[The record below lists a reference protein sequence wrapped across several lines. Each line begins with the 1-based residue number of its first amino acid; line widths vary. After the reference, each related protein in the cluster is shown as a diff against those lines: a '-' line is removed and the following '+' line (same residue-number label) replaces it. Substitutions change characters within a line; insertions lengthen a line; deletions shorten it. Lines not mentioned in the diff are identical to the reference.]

1 MKRLPNIRHDWS
13 ALLQTL
19 EGHTGWVNAIAFSKD
34 GKTLASGSDD
44 RTVRLWD
51 PTTGQCRQTLEG
63 HAGGVYAIAFSKDGK
78 TLASGSDDC
87 TVRLWDPTTGQCRQT
102 LEGHTGGV
110 NAIAFSKDGKTLASG
125 SSDRTVRL
133 WDPTTGQCRQT
144 LEGIPTVI
152 SLSFS
157 KDGCYLNTNR
167 GIQILNSS
175 ALGTHHNLEQPTHV
189 MFVNKTWVTQDT
201 QNLLWLP
208 PEYRDSPSSAVHDNI
223 LALGCRSGQVI
234 VFEFAF
240 P

>member
-1 MKRLPNIRHDWS
+1 MKRLPNTRHDWS

-19 EGHTGWVNAIAFSKD
+19 EGHTDSVEAIAFSKD
-34 GKTLASGSDD
+34 GNTLASASGD

-63 HAGGVYAIAFSKDGK
+63 HTDAVGAIAFSKDGN
-78 TLASGSDDC
+78 TLASASD
-87 TVRLWDPTTGQCRQT
+87 
-102 LEGHTGGV
+102 
-110 NAIAFSKDGKTLASG
+110 
-125 SSDRTVRL
+125 DRTVRL

-144 LEGIPTVI
+144 LEGIPTMT

-157 KDGCYLNTNR
+157 KDGCYLNADR

-175 ALGTHHNLEQPTHV
+175 ALDTRHNLEQPTHV
-189 MFVNKTWVTQDT
+189 MFVNKTWVTQGT

-208 PEYRDSPSSAVHDNI
+208 PEYRDPSSSAVHDNI
-223 LALGCRSGQVI
+223 LALGYHSGQVI

-240 P
+240 PWA